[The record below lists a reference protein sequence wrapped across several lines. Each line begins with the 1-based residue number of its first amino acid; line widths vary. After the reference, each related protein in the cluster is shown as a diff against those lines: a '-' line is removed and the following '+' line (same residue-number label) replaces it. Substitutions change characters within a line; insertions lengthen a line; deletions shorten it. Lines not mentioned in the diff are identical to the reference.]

1 MLFSIQERR
10 KEELWLIPP
19 DLCHLDKSFL
29 NILKVIYVPVGW
41 NIFARHGKDR
51 IRNFDYKRRI
61 VGISNHTV
69 EKQFFESFN
78 MPNFSAC
85 KIYFLVLSSFEQQFS
100 VPVCLAAFFC
110 LRSSFSVCLTVLSM
124 ENIDKMS
131 KAIVSFHKLK
141 N

>member
-19 DLCHLDKSFL
+19 DLYHLDKSFS
-29 NILKVIYVPVGW
+29 NILKVIYVPGGW
-41 NIFARHGKDR
+41 NNCARHGKDR
-51 IRNFDYKRRI
+51 KRNFDYRGRI
-61 VGISNHTV
+61 VGISNLTE

-78 MPNFSAC
+78 MPNFSAY
-85 KIYFLVLSSFEQQFS
+85 KIYFLVLSSFEQQLS
-100 VPVCLAAFFC
+100 VPVCLAAFFS
-110 LRSSFSVCLTVLSM
+110 LHSSFSVCPTVLSM

-131 KAIVSFHKLK
+131 KASVSFHKLK

>member
-19 DLCHLDKSFL
+19 DLCHLDKSFS

-41 NIFARHGKDR
+41 NNCARHGKDR
-51 IRNFDYKRRI
+51 KRNFDYRRRI
-61 VGISNHTV
+61 VSFSNHSG
-69 EKQFFESFN
+69 EKQFFGSFN

-85 KIYFLVLSSFEQQFS
+85 KIYFLVLSSFEIQFS
-100 VPVCLAAFFC
+100 VPVCLAVFFC
-110 LRSSFSVCLTVLSM
+110 LPSSFSVCPTVLSM